1 MDTVYP
7 TDQTTIGQAREYDR
21 ESAPDSE
28 PAPSDEAM
36 RLMASQ
42 LETLARM
49 RAIGE
54 NMMERVERKASGL
67 LLEREQPAFRNCDPI
82 LALNRLSRSL
92 LQIMAMEQEIMGL
105 REKGRRDIREERAQ
119 KKRQLVRRA
128 VRDAAVIQKP
138 DLSPAH
144 LRRLLK
150 DVISDRNYYDDFI
163 HGSPREIIAKICAQL
178 GIENPDLSI
187 WPDGEVEREPEVETP
202 AAMITRL
209 NAEFD
214 RARAGDLPAP
224 PRLRLNGHD
233 PP

>member
-1 MDTVYP
+1 MDTVFP
-7 TDQTTIGQAREYDR
+7 SDQDTIGQP
-21 ESAPDSE
+21 PDSE
-28 PAPSDEAM
+28 AAPSDEAM

-49 RAIGE
+49 RVIAE

-67 LLEREQPAFRNCDPI
+67 LLEREQPAFKNCDPI

-105 REKGRRDIREERAQ
+105 REKRRQDILAAPAER
-119 KKRQLVRRA
+119 KRQLVRRA
-128 VRDAAVIQKP
+128 VRDAAVAQKP
-138 DLSPAH
+138 TIDRAL
-144 LRRLLK
+144 LRTQIQSALK
-150 DVISDRNYYDDFI
+150 DCNYYDDFI
-163 HGSPREIIAKICAQL
+163 RGSPREIIAKICAQL
-178 GIENPDLSI
+178 GIETPDLSI
-187 WPDGEVEREPEVETP
+187 WPDRDPEPAPEPETP
-202 AAMITRL
+202 AAMVARL